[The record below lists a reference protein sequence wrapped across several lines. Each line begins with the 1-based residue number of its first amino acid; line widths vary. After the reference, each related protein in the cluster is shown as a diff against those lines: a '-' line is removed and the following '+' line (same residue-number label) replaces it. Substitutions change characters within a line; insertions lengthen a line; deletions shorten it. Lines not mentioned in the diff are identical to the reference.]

1 MIKTLPQKK
10 ERGGEG
16 RQYFATK
23 VLMFYRLGVRLIGS
37 HTEYLWKSGFL
48 FLYMLHTVL
57 FTSDIHGNESQ
68 YRKLVEYAVEISA
81 KSIVIGGDIAPLSL
95 PYDQIITGQRIFLEE
110 RLPRLLSPL
119 RDELSDSKIFLMMGN
134 DDCAAN
140 LDVLETNDPS
150 MFTLI
155 HRRRTALS
163 PEYDIVGYSYV
174 PITPF
179 GIKDWE
185 KFDFSEVPKN
195 LAENYKL
202 RKATNYE
209 LSGYKSSS
217 GVWEKFRFA
226 SNMEKE
232 DSIQKDLSSNM
243 FCQDADRTI
252 YVFHTPPND
261 TKLDMVYD
269 GSHVGS
275 MALGLFITK
284 HQPYMTLHGHVHET
298 VDCSGS
304 HAQEI
309 GHTLCLTAGNNPHT
323 SELAVLV
330 FDLYNPTNVTR
341 RII

>member
-1 MIKTLPQKK
+1 
-10 ERGGEG
+10 
-16 RQYFATK
+16 
-23 VLMFYRLGVRLIGS
+23 
-37 HTEYLWKSGFL
+37 
-48 FLYMLHTVL
+48 MLHTVL

-95 PYDQIITGQRIFLEE
+95 PYDQIISGQRVFLEE
-110 RLPRLLSPL
+110 KLPKLLSPL
-119 RDELSDSKIFLMMGN
+119 KDELVDSKVFLMMGN

-140 LDVLETNDPS
+140 LDVLEANDPAV
-150 MFTLI
+150 FTLI
-155 HRRRTALS
+155 HGKRTPLT

-195 LAENYKL
+195 LAENYEQ
-202 RKATNYE
+202 RKTVNYE

-226 SNMEKE
+226 SDVEKE
-232 DSIQKDLSSNM
+232 DSIQKDLLSNM
-243 FCQDADRTI
+243 YCQNAGRTI
-252 YVFHTPPND
+252 YVFHTPPNN
-261 TKLDMVYD
+261 TNLDMVYD

-275 MALGLFITK
+275 MALSLFIEE
-284 HQPYMTLHGHVHET
+284 HQPYLSLHGHVHET

-304 HAQEI
+304 HRQEV
-309 GHTLCLTAGNNPHT
+309 GDTLCLAAGNNPHS
-323 SELAVLV
+323 SELAILV
-330 FDLYNPTNVTR
+330 FDLHNPRNVTR
-341 RII
+341 III